1 MRFLL
6 SLLALCVSSFGFTQI
21 LSIND
26 SASPES
32 SYGPE
37 ELVKNVM
44 ISSSCSSADTFTFQ
58 VHAAPSDLTTKSY
71 GYFKRPTGSTFPF
84 EEGVIL
90 TNGSAF
96 PAGNTESPDI
106 VTNSNGDPG
115 DTDLEVALGQ
125 TNTYDATFIKF
136 NFTPQVSNIDF
147 RFIMASEEYD
157 GNTECSFADS
167 FAFLLRE
174 VGTTNYT
181 NLAVLPDGTPVS
193 VRNINNADNCRSNP
207 EYFEGYG
214 LVNTNTNY
222 GGRTKVLT
230 ASSAVTPGV
239 IYEIKLVV
247 ADQGDYAWDS
257 AIFIE
262 GGSFNLGG
270 DLGDDRLISNGNPG
284 CVGTA
289 ITLDAN
295 LTATGALK

>member
-174 VGTTNYT
+174 VGAKSYA
-181 NLAVLPDGTPVS
+181 NLAVLPNGTPVS
-193 VRNINNADNCRSNP
+193 VKNINDANNCRANTH
-207 EYFEGYG
+207 YFKGYNIG
-214 LVNTNTNY
+214 NTNY
-222 GGRTKVLT
+222 DGRTVALT

-239 IYEIKLVV
+239 TYEIKLVV
-247 ADQGDYAWDS
+247 ADQGDSAWDS
-257 AIFIE
+257 AIFID
-262 GGSFNLGG
+262 GGSFNIGGNLGI
-270 DLGDDRLISNGNPG
+270 DHTIVNGNPG
-284 CVGTA
+284 CLGTD
-289 ITLDAN
+289 II
-295 LTATGALK
+295 

>member
-58 VHAAPSDLTTKSY
+58 VHGAPIDLTTKSY

-96 PAGNTESPDI
+96 PAGNTVNNNNVINNE
-106 VTNSNGDPG
+106 NGDSG
-115 DTDLEVALGQ
+115 DTDLEAALGQ
-125 TNTYDATFIKF
+125 TNTFDATFIKF
-136 NFTPQVSNIDF
+136 NFTPQVDAIDF
-147 RFIMASEEYD
+147 RFIMASEEY
-157 GNTECSFADS
+157 GNNYECTYADS

-174 VGTTNYT
+174 VGTTSYT
-181 NLAVLPDGTPVS
+181 NLAVLPDGTAVS
-193 VRNINNADNCRSNP
+193 VGNINNSSICNANP
-207 EYFEGYG
+207 QYFEGYG
-214 LVNTNTNY
+214 VGNTNY